1 VDEVAKGCL
10 GNGCSDSKEVYGLQ
24 VGELHLV
31 MDTNVSKLIYSF
43 YPFSLVIFSFKRL
56 IWEHCPGAVTSGG
69 NVTHKNFTEKRRL
82 AHDLTPF
89 LLDMPPR
96 ATTLAW

>member
-43 YPFSLVIFSFKRL
+43 YPFSLVIFSFQETNL
-56 IWEHCPGAVTSGG
+56 G
-69 NVTHKNFTEKRRL
+69 
-82 AHDLTPF
+82 
-89 LLDMPPR
+89 
-96 ATTLAW
+96 TLPWCSD